1 MNVEFV
7 LVFLL
12 AHFIGDFVFQSNKIA
27 KMKSENIKG
36 VFYHS
41 IIILIIQVVLLS
53 IFGLKGI
60 IAGIINSIIHFAI
73 DYLKL
78 IISKYLV
85 NLSFLYSIFDQ
96 SLHIGVILALDYILK
111 PNTILSADTILYTK
125 YLICLIFYTY
135 ITTVMSKM
143 ILRDL
148 FENIRNAPFF
158 LVKERIIDGLFS
170 IIFFIIFINIYLLI
184 ALLISFIISIIY
196 FIINKR
202 LYKYTINIVIIKLIF
217 YLILGFVGNLVINI

>member
-7 LVFLL
+7 LVFIL

-27 KMKSENIKG
+27 KMKSEYTKG
-36 VFYHS
+36 VLYHS
-41 IIILIIQVVLLS
+41 IIILIIQVILLS

-60 IAGIINSIIHFAI
+60 VAGIISSIVHFAI

-78 IISKYLV
+78 IIGKYLV
-85 NLSFLYSIFDQ
+85 NLSFLYFIFDQ
-96 SLHIGVILALDYILK
+96 SLHIGIILILDNILK
-111 PNTILSADTILYTK
+111 PNTVLSVETILYTK

-148 FENIRNAPFF
+148 FENIKNSPFF
-158 LVKERIIDGLFS
+158 LEKERIIDGLFAL
-170 IIFFIIFINIYLLI
+170 IVFIIFINFNLLI
-184 ALLISFIISIIY
+184 ALLISFIITIIY
-196 FIINKR
+196 FIINRR
-202 LYKYTINIVIIKLIF
+202 LYKYIINIVIIKLLF
-217 YLILGFVGNLVINI
+217 YLIVGFVGNLFINI